1 MDLLGYYIP
10 LNIILIASGVL
21 FGLIFIFT
29 LIALIVALKANR
41 KMKKLLD
48 YNKGNDILGVVTNYY
63 EKCHRIEEKFKD
75 TQDRIEYLEKE
86 NGVCVKK
93 VGALRY
99 NAFTG
104 NHANLSFAAAILD
117 ESDSGFVINGVYQ
130 RESTTTYL
138 KEIKEGKSIFEL
150 SDEEKQAIML
160 AKENYAKKT
169 NKI

>member
-1 MDLLGYYIP
+1 MDLFGYYIP
-10 LNIILIASGVL
+10 LNVVLITLGVIFGAILI
-21 FGLIFIFT
+21 FT
-29 LIALIVALKANR
+29 IIALIIAVKANK

-48 YNKGNDILGVVTNYY
+48 YNKGADIVNIVSNYY
-63 EKCHRIEEKFKD
+63 EKCHRIEEKFGD
-75 TQDRIEYLEKE
+75 TQNRIESLEKE
-86 NGVCVKK
+86 NSACIKK

-99 NAFTG
+99 DAFMG
-104 NHANLSFAAAILD
+104 NHANLSFAAAVLD

-138 KEIKEGKSIFEL
+138 KEIKNGKSLFEL
-150 SDEEKQAIML
+150 SDEEKQSIML